1 MNHLGFMTH
10 TSQAVYTVQLSRRRA
25 VSKFGATG
33 FPVIAVM
40 EGGGVSH
47 AGDGT
52 CGHWDD
58 CLDELVVRFEQE
70 WQAEDFVR

>member
-1 MNHLGFMTH
+1 M
-10 TSQAVYTVQLSRRRA
+10 
-25 VSKFGATG
+25 SKFGATG

-52 CGHWDD
+52 CGHGDD